1 MKTRLDTSWQVQTP
15 HAAPTGLEDRLCYLH
30 RLGSPARVKPTAR
43 FGGEVHQLHGGLWAV
58 AGHDGPQDFKG
69 TLDYIWFSPEA
80 AHRAGLHFAP
90 GVTCGGDH
98 ASGRR
103 TRAEEGEKLDAW
115 S

>member
-1 MKTRLDTSWQVQTP
+1 MQHPLGLKTAYATC
-15 HAAPTGLEDRLCYLH
+15 TGSGALREDLSFH
-30 RLGSPARVKPTAR
+30 FDVKPTAR

-58 AGHDGPQDFKG
+58 AGHDGLQDFKG